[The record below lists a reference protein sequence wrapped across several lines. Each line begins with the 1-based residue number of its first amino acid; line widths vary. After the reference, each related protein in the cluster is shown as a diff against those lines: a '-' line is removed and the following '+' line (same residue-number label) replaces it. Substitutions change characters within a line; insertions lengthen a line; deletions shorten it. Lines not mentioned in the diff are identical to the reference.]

1 MKEMI
6 TAADK
11 KQFIQWFLEHYE
23 LKNPESEWLLQ
34 YLCSSEQLLA
44 RVHFTDQFRNS
55 PKALL
60 MSTTCV
66 QMTAFKFYK
75 NKRVTSDVEKAF
87 LDVHNHPEEDVYVT
101 LYFRDRANSARY
113 KAVVEAQSETRY
125 TASTLEVL
133 HGLIAELWLDRI
145 AQEYRESVLRKRID
159 DALLAKNEKEFYES
173 ASELCTLLQQ
183 REI

>member
-1 MKEMI
+1 MRDMI

-23 LKNPESEWLLQ
+23 LKNPEAEWLLQ
-34 YLCSSEQLLA
+34 YLASSEQLLA
-44 RVHFTDQFRNS
+44 KVHFTDHFRHL

-87 LDVHNHPEEDVYVT
+87 LDVHSHPEEDIFVT
-101 LYFRDRANSARY
+101 LYFQDRNTCQEYTAVLEGESAEAFHPTPTELLTSLEAEMWLDHVEREFRL
-113 KAVVEAQSETRY
+113 KAVRTGIDEA
-125 TASTLEVL
+125 
-133 HGLIAELWLDRI
+133 LDRGD
-145 AQEYRESVLRKRID
+145 RETFLQLARQLANLLRVD
-159 DALLAKNEKEFYES
+159 
-173 ASELCTLLQQ
+173 
-183 REI
+183 